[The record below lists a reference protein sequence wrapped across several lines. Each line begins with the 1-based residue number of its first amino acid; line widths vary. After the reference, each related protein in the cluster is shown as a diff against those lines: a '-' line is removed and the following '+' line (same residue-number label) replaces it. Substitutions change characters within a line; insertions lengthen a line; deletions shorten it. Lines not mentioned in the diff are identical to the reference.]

1 MNWVLIVVIVI
12 LGFFGWYGAK
22 KGFVKV
28 LFSLLSTVAALL
40 FAILFSPIMSKYL
53 KSNEEFSGFF
63 EERIGAFF
71 DTAEEGNE
79 SIDGNEPNKVIDV
92 GEILSNLPIPETMK
106 DSMEKDMEKELTL
119 PTRADVKEYVSK
131 RLSDTIINAI
141 AFVATLAVAIVVLF
155 VVCRVLNLLA
165 KLPLLRQVNAA
176 CGLLSGFAEGILI
189 VWILFVVLTMFAGE
203 AFGQSA
209 LAMIAENPFLDYL
222 YKSNL
227 IARFVMRK

>member
-12 LGFFGWYGAK
+12 LAFFGWYGAK

-40 FAILFSPIMSKYL
+40 FAVLFSPMVSAYL
-53 KSNEEFSGFF
+53 KSNEEFTSFF
-63 EERIGAFF
+63 EERIGTFF
-71 DTAEEGNE
+71 DAAESDE
-79 SIDGNEPNKVIDV
+79 SGAIKEPNKVIDV
-92 GEILSNLPIPETMK
+92 REVLSALPIPDTMK
-106 DSMEKDMEKELTL
+106 ESFEKDMQKELAL
-119 PTRADVKEYVSK
+119 PTREDVREYVCK
-131 RLSDTIINAI
+131 RLSDTILNAI
-141 AFVATLAVAIVVLF
+141 AFVTTLAIAIIGLF
-155 VVCRVLNLLA
+155 VLCRVLNLLA

-227 IARFVMRK
+227 IAKFVMRK